1 MTPKKPAS
9 RKRTAA
15 PKDTAVKATP
25 KTRTKAAAPAIAAPK
40 AAAARKPARKV
51 AAAVKA
57 AAAVMRPGRL
67 IGKVA
72 IVTGAAGGI
81 GQVIARRYLEEGAKV
96 VLTGR
101 NRDKLDALRDALL
114 AATGAPVGDVMTL
127 AFDAADPGQARFGV
141 DAVIRGYGRID
152 ILVNNAGSAGPKQ
165 PIFEQPLTREE
176 LDAQRAAGST
186 DTETVRDA
194 AGNLLGLAWNMVRA
208 AAPHLGRG
216 SSIINVSTIFSRT
229 KYYGRSAYVMP
240 KAALNA
246 LSKQLALQLG
256 AKGIRVNTVFPGP
269 IEGPRIRSVFSAMD
283 KVRNTPQGTTTNDFL
298 SVMALSRRDEASGED
313 YTFPTIDDVANSIV
327 FLGSDESRAFSAQG
341 FEVTNGM
348 QVPHE
353 SRSTWASRP
362 ELRTVDG
369 TGSTVLVAAGDQVA
383 DALAIA
389 RAQAGCGA
397 QVILGLGSEESVEA
411 ARAGLRE
418 SEADARIRPELFDR
432 RRPETLAQ
440 ALQTITKDQPL
451 HGAIVLPA
459 FGTWRFHAP
468 LAEASDADVDAFL
481 GAELTGGL
489 AIARA
494 LSRLWRER
502 SKPDSWL
509 RVMFMS
515 NGSDGAGNVYADILR
530 AGLEQL
536 IRVWRDESEV
546 QWRAGVRPVATWS
559 NQVVRWS
566 NEEDHSLAFA
576 ANQGARLLFTKRR
589 VPQVN
594 LYVPATL
601 VDATGSARPDFGWI
615 ESLMGLHLGKC
626 VLVTGGSAG
635 IGGQLARLLAVSGA
649 RVMLA
654 ARREGPL
661 KELRDGIV
669 RELEEIGYNRAK
681 ERVRLLADIDVA
693 DEGALAK
700 SVAATL
706 EAFGRIDY
714 LINNAGVAGAEQM
727 AVDILPEDWRNT
739 LNANLTS
746 NYSLIEKVVP
756 LMKRQGSGY
765 ILNVSSYFGG
775 EKYIA
780 VPYPNRSDYA
790 VSKAGQRAL
799 VENLARFVGPE
810 IQINAIA
817 PGPVEGQRL
826 KGKDGKAGLFN
837 RRAKL
842 ILENKRLNQVH
853 GALLRAFAAGVTVD
867 EALAALAANDVGL
880 LAAEGVPMP
889 LREVSARIKGE
900 AHAKEEATHSS
911 LHFVLTRTM
920 AVRLIAR
927 LRNGCLLPDAAQRDR
942 AERWAQDLPEPPEPF
957 VDPARIAEESNRI
970 RDGVIGMLHLHRMP
984 TETDVALATVFF
996 MADRAISGE
1005 TFEPSGG
1012 LQQERTITERE
1023 LFGRAKPERVRRM
1036 EGETVWLI
1044 GEHMTE
1050 PLAAVSKLFLAEGH
1064 VGSIVVMTRS
1074 AEAGAR
1080 LKASLGRALGHDRIS
1095 YMTVED
1101 DALEACMDEAHALGG
1116 APAAVIST
1124 PFAPI
1129 PQALFGVAG
1138 KDHLDAA
1145 GFAALVETNLT
1156 HHFRVARK
1164 VSLFQ
1169 GARLILVSPDVPVG
1183 GTLPQFAM
1191 ANFVKT
1197 TLHAFTATLGVEN
1210 ERLPT
1215 SVPVNQ
1221 VNLTRRMRSEEP
1233 RDAAEQAEEY
1243 QRFAH
1248 AVLLAAAPIVE
1259 AQESRYRARIYRG
1272 LAITV

>member
-1 MTPKKPAS
+1 
-9 RKRTAA
+9 
-15 PKDTAVKATP
+15 
-25 KTRTKAAAPAIAAPK
+25 
-40 AAAARKPARKV
+40 
-51 AAAVKA
+51 
-57 AAAVMRPGRL
+57 
-67 IGKVA
+67 
-72 IVTGAAGGI
+72 
-81 GQVIARRYLEEGAKV
+81 
-96 VLTGR
+96 
-101 NRDKLDALRDALL
+101 
-114 AATGAPVGDVMTL
+114 
-127 AFDAADPGQARFGV
+127 
-141 DAVIRGYGRID
+141 
-152 ILVNNAGSAGPKQ
+152 
-165 PIFEQPLTREE
+165 
-176 LDAQRAAGST
+176 
-186 DTETVRDA
+186 
-194 AGNLLGLAWNMVRA
+194 
-208 AAPHLGRG
+208 
-216 SSIINVSTIFSRT
+216 
-229 KYYGRSAYVMP
+229 
-240 KAALNA
+240 
-246 LSKQLALQLG
+246 
-256 AKGIRVNTVFPGP
+256 
-269 IEGPRIRSVFSAMD
+269 
-283 KVRNTPQGTTTNDFL
+283 
-298 SVMALSRRDEASGED
+298 
-313 YTFPTIDDVANSIV
+313 
-327 FLGSDESRAFSAQG
+327 
-341 FEVTNGM
+341 
-348 QVPHE
+348 
-353 SRSTWASRP
+353 
-362 ELRTVDG
+362 
-369 TGSTVLVAAGDQVA
+369 VLVAAGDQVA

-411 ARAGLRE
+411 ARAGLR
-418 SEADARIRPELFDR
+418 DTDIDRRIRPALFDR

-440 ALQTITKDQPL
+440 ALEAITGEQLL
-451 HGAIVLPA
+451 HGAIILPA
-459 FGTWRFHAP
+459 FGTWRFNAP

-481 GAELTGGL
+481 GDELTGGL

-502 SKPDSWL
+502 SQPGAWL
-509 RVMFMS
+509 RAMFMS

-536 IRVWRDESEV
+536 VRVWRDESEI
-546 QWRAGVRPVATWS
+546 QWRAGERPAAAWS
-559 NQVVRWS
+559 NQVVRWG
-566 NEEDHSLAFA
+566 NEEDHSLSFA
-576 ANQGARLLFTKRR
+576 ANQAARLLFTKRR

-654 ARREGPL
+654 ARRAGPL
-661 KELRDGIV
+661 EGLRDEIV
-669 RELEEIGYNRAK
+669 RELEEIGYNRPK

-693 DEGALAK
+693 DERALARA
-700 SVAATL
+700 VTATL

-826 KGKDGKAGLFN
+826 KGKDGKAGLFD

-853 GALLRAFAAGVTVD
+853 DAVLRTLAAGGSLD
-867 EALAALAANDVGL
+867 DALEALRANDVGL
-880 LAAEGVPMP
+880 LQAEGVPGA
-889 LREVSARIKGE
+889 LREAGARIRG
-900 AHAKEEATHSS
+900 AVHHLEEATHSS
-911 LHFVLTRTM
+911 LHYVLTRPM
-920 AVRLIAR
+920 ATRLVAR
-927 LRNGCLLPDAAQRDR
+927 LRNGCLLLDPAAQAR
-942 AERWAQDLPEPPEPF
+942 AEAWLMALPEPPEPF
-957 VDPARIAEESNRI
+957 VDPARIDEEAARI
-970 RDGVIGMLHLHRMP
+970 RDGVLGMLHLHRMP
-984 TETDVALATVFF
+984 TEIDVALATVFF

-1050 PLAAVSKLFLAEGH
+1050 PLAAVARLFLAEGH
-1064 VGSIVVMTRS
+1064 VGSIVTLTRTT
-1074 AEAGAR
+1074 EAGERIRA
-1080 LKASLGRALGHDRIS
+1080 LLGRALGHDRVS
-1095 YMTVED
+1095 YRTVGD
-1101 DALEACMDEAHALGG
+1101 DGLEASMDAAYAEGG

-1145 GFAALVETNLT
+1145 GFAELVETNLT

-1164 VSLFQ
+1164 VSLFK

>member
-1 MTPKKPAS
+1 MSPTAKKTAAKKTAAKKTTTKKPVA
-9 RKRTAA
+9 KKTAA
-15 PKDTAVKATP
+15 RPVTAVL
-25 KTRTKAAAPAIAAPK
+25 
-40 AAAARKPARKV
+40 
-51 AAAVKA
+51 
-57 AAAVMRPGRL
+57 RPGRL

-81 GQVIARRYLEEGAKV
+81 GQVIARRYLEEGATV

-101 NRDKLDALRDALL
+101 NREKLDALRVSLL
-114 AATGAPVGDVMTL
+114 AATGAPAADVMTL

-141 DAVIRGYGRID
+141 EAVMREYGRID

-176 LDAQRAAGST
+176 LEAQRAAGST

-208 AAPHLGRG
+208 VAPHLGRG

-240 KAALNA
+240 KAALSA

-256 AKGIRVNTVFPGP
+256 ANGIRVNTVYPGP
-269 IEGPRIRSVFSAMD
+269 IEGPRIRNVFSAMD
-283 KVRNTPQGTTTNDFL
+283 KVRNTAQGTTTNDFL
-298 SVMALSRRDEASGED
+298 SVMALSRRDETSGED

-411 ARAGLRE
+411 ARAGLRD
-418 SEADARIRPELFDR
+418 SEVDARIRPELFDR
-432 RRPETLAQ
+432 RRPETLVN
-440 ALQTITKDQPL
+440 ALQTITQDQPL

-489 AIARA
+489 AVARA

-502 SKPDSWL
+502 STPDSWL
-509 RVMFMS
+509 RVIFLS

-559 NQVVRWS
+559 NQVVRWG

-576 ANQGARLLFTKRR
+576 ANQGARLLFTQRR
-589 VPQVN
+589 VPQIN

-601 VDATGSARPDFGWI
+601 VDATGSTRPDFGWI

-661 KELRDGIV
+661 KTLRDEIV
-669 RELEEIGYNRAK
+669 RELEEIGYNRPK
-681 ERVRLLADIDVA
+681 DRVRLLADIDVA
-693 DEGALAK
+693 DEAALGKA
-700 SVAATL
+700 VAETL
-706 EAFGRIDY
+706 RVFGRIDY
-714 LINNAGVAGAEQM
+714 LINNAGVSGAEQM
-727 AVDILPEDWRNT
+727 AVDIQPSDWRNT

-826 KGKDGKAGLFN
+826 KGKDGKAGLFD

-842 ILENKRLNQVH
+842 ILENKRLNLVH
-853 GALLRAFAAGVTVD
+853 DAVLRTLAEGGRLDDV
-867 EALAALAANDVGL
+867 LAALEPNDVGL
-880 LAAEGVPMP
+880 LQAPQVPAP
-889 LREVSARIKGE
+889 LRAAGVQIRGAV
-900 AHAKEEATHSS
+900 HHLEEAAHSS
-911 LHFVLTRTM
+911 LKHVMTRVM
-920 AVRLIAR
+920 AMRLIAR
-927 LRNGCLLPDAAQRDR
+927 LRNGCVLLDPEACAR
-942 AERWAQDLPEPPEPF
+942 AEAWVLRLPEPAEPF
-957 VDPARIAEESNRI
+957 VDPLRIDEDAGRI
-970 RDGVIGMLHLHRMP
+970 RDGVLGMLHLRRMP
-984 TETDVALATVFF
+984 TELDVAVATVFF

-1023 LFGRAKPERVRRM
+1023 LFGRAKPERVQRM

-1044 GEHMTE
+1044 GEHMAE
-1050 PLAAVSKLFLAEGH
+1050 PLVAVARLFLAEGH
-1064 VGSIVVMTRS
+1064 VGSIVTLTRTV
-1074 AEAGAR
+1074 EAGEKIR
-1080 LKASLGRALGHDRIS
+1080 TLLGRALGHDRVS
-1095 YMTVED
+1095 YRTVGD
-1101 DALEACMDEAHALGG
+1101 DGLEASMDAAYAEGG

-1124 PFAPI
+1124 PLAPI

-1138 KDHLDAA
+1138 KDHLDAT
-1145 GFAALVETNLT
+1145 GFAELVETNLT

-1164 VSLFQ
+1164 VSLFK

-1215 SVPVNQ
+1215 GVPVNQ

-1233 RDAAEQAEEY
+1233 RDAAEQVEEY

-1259 AQESRYRARIYRG
+1259 ATESRYRARIYRG